1 MTEGQVK
8 WSSECRS
15 GRIKKK
21 RKEKKMDLGC
31 SCPGNWFVSGRWK
44 TGTAGKKTMRV
55 YETGGKVKLSR
66 DVEKGRKRQKGAWEI
81 YSQGEEYC
89 ISSPYFCAIQMTAGL
104 SCPRLFYI
112 KLRQMLDFPHY
123 GYSIWLIQFLSM
135 FLLSSASI
143 QADLLSEVA
152 GYLPPVHCY
161 RRYKAMSKMYT
172 LPPNKKITRHWVC
185 HSILYDSILTL

>member
-15 GRIKKK
+15 GRIKKEK
-21 RKEKKMDLGC
+21 RKKKMDLGC

-55 YETGGKVKLSR
+55 YETANEEIGGKVKLSR

-81 YSQGEEYC
+81 YSQGEECC
-89 ISSPYFCAIQMTAGL
+89 ISSPYFCAVQMTEGL

-123 GYSIWLIQFLSM
+123 GYSIWLIQFLTM

-143 QADLLSEVA
+143 QRDLLSEVA
-152 GYLPPVHCY
+152 GHLPPSVHCY
-161 RRYKAMSKMYT
+161 RRYKAM
-172 LPPNKKITRHWVC
+172 
-185 HSILYDSILTL
+185 